1 MPEAYSVKLTVS
13 LTVTVYLTK
22 TEKRTTKSINSSHAI
37 AFKKR
42 YYICPKNLDFSER
55 DDVIRKIKKV
65 LILKLKGIFSETTF
79 LCVFMYKLQLCR
91 IILTSF
97 RYLV

>member
-13 LTVTVYLTK
+13 LTVIVYLTK
-22 TEKRTTKSINSSHAI
+22 TENRTKNSINSSHAI

-42 YYICPKNLDFSER
+42 YYICPKNVDFLER
-55 DDVIRKIKKV
+55 DDAIRKIKKV
-65 LILKLKGIFSETTF
+65 LILKLKGIFSETIF
-79 LCVFMYKLQLCR
+79 LCVFMTKLQLCS
-91 IILTSF
+91 IILTRF